1 MSLRK
6 RQFSSRS
13 RSDAAQFQ
21 LKIPFDVDL
30 DESREQSCA
39 HHLLERLAV
48 ARDKRNGNYRHGA
61 RTNDAV
67 NAARLIGL
75 LARLARD

>member
-1 MSLRK
+1 MSDNLMHKAHASPRCKANSK
-6 RQFSSRS
+6 RSGQPCR
-13 RSDAAQFQ
+13 A
-21 LKIPFDVDL
+21 P
-30 DESREQSCA
+30 
-39 HHLLERLAV
+39 AV
-48 ARDKRNGNYRHGA
+48 TGWKVCRMHGARGGAPSGKRNGNYRHGA